1 MRYSEMI
8 AREKQRTLPTASAPL
23 TGKTALHGIWHVA
36 IWLAAAA
43 VLLYWAL

>member
-8 AREKQRTLPTASAPL
+8 AREKQRVARPAPSASDKKETHSL
-23 TGKTALHGIWHVA
+23 LQVA